1 MPCSRVIA
9 SLAAAALAAG
19 CGFAA
24 APSAMAQ
31 TSAQPSPTITIG
43 STNFGEQVIIANLYA
58 DALKQA
64 GVKTQ
69 LRVNL
74 GTRKSVEPAL
84 AAGALDLYPDY
95 AGSLLIFLAPKDTIK
110 ATQLKTDVPALNAAL
125 RKKGAEVLTPAPAVD
140 QNVFAVTKQTASK
153 YHLRNLSG
161 LKRVAKKLTLGAPPE
176 CSSYYYCLPGLEHV
190 YGIHFGNVVTT
201 DESGPTTVAYLRN
214 GRVQVAELFS
224 SDGAIAQYGF
234 VQLADDKHLQPA
246 DHVVPVIRK
255 SVATPAVT
263 KALDSVSAK
272 LTTQQLQKLNL
283 EVSTTHVDPSVA
295 AQKWFKAEHL

>member
-1 MPCSRVIA
+1 M
-9 SLAAAALAAG
+9 AAAR
-19 CGFAA
+19 
-24 APSAMAQ
+24 PH
-31 TSAQPSPTITIG
+31 PSPTITIG

-64 GVKTQ
+64 GVRTN

-95 AGSLLIFLAPKDTIK
+95 AGSLLIYLVPSDTAK
-110 ATQLKTDVPALNAAL
+110 ATQLSTDLPALNRAL
-125 RKKGAEVLTPAPAVD
+125 GKHGAEVLAPAPAVD
-140 QNVFAVTKQTASK
+140 QNVFAVTRQTASK
-153 YHLRNLSG
+153 YHLTTLSS
-161 LKRVAKKLTLGAPPE
+161 LKPVASKLTLGAPPE

-190 YGIHFGNVVTT
+190 YGIHFANVVST
-201 DESGPTTVAYLRN
+201 DESGPTTIAYLRN

-255 SVATPAVT
+255 AVATPAVT
-263 KALDSVSAK
+263 RALDAVSQK
-272 LTTQQLQKLNL
+272 LTTDQLQKLNL
-283 EVSTTHVDPSVA
+283 EVSITHEDPSMVA
-295 AQKWFKAEHL
+295 AKWFKAEHL